1 MLKHVP
7 RYLSALVIVTLVA
20 ALTVV
25 GHASG
30 QAGNSV
36 PPARVGVAASPCR
49 DKGPIAA
56 SALRVPV
63 GSCDLAGRTVT
74 YESARVVV
82 PAPGQRA
89 CGRSTVKSTRYTV
102 CAIDDGP
109 VYAVTGM
116 VSLPAACLQTGPIR
130 ASLLRTP
137 VRNSHCELRTGVRR
151 SEALIG
157 PVRNSQCDLEG
168 RLVRFDGI
176 GAHVP
181 ATGSTTCVAADGTTG
196 SESLCVTRD
205 ATAVFAVASSS

>member
-137 VRNSHCELRTGVRR
+137 VRNS
-151 SEALIG
+151 
-157 PVRNSQCDLEG
+157 QCDLEG

-181 ATGSTTCVAADGTTG
+181 ATGP
-196 SESLCVTRD
+196 RD
-205 ATAVFAVASSS
+205 RRASA